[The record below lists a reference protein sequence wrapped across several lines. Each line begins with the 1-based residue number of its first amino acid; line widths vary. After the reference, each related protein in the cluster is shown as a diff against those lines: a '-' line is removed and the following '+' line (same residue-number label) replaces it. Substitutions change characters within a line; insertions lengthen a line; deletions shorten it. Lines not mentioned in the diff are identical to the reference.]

1 MAGMSSDA
9 ARTFSQAVDWTSTL
23 VVPVPNDAQ
32 TREVTV
38 DGVKGYLVSRSWG
51 GQELPYTL
59 LWVKDGI
66 VYGLSAFGN
75 PDDALTL
82 AATLR

>member
-1 MAGMSSDA
+1 M
-9 ARTFSQAVDWTSTL
+9 
-23 VVPVPNDAQ
+23 
-32 TREVTV
+32 TV